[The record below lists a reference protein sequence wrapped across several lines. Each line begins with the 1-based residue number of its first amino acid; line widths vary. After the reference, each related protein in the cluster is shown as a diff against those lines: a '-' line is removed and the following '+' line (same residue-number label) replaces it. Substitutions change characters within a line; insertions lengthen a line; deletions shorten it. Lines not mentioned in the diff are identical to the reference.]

1 VTGRERL
8 ASLGVC
14 SAWAAAVVALAAATG
29 ALGISRNDDWVYYR
43 VAFATWQDGGFAP
56 DPYTR
61 AMLVGHI
68 ALARPVI
75 ALFGPSMLA
84 LQLLVAVLSVLALWW
99 TYLLVRG
106 FLRPGLALLAVTT
119 LALGPI
125 YAGITP
131 TFMTDVPTFTF
142 QSLALLLA
150 ARAMRERRL
159 SRPWLAAALL
169 AAFAGFTVR
178 EYAAAAAAAI
188 VAAAWWRVRPGTSAP
203 TDPATDAATSRS
215 DRWFVVAL
223 GIGWLAVAA
232 ALYLWRTS
240 SFPGPSVGLRLLP
253 DLADV
258 HLAGRA
264 AYTMALLVSPATI
277 YVLFRGG
284 WHLLVRHRWLT
295 VVSAV
300 LLLGGTQVMNG
311 VFLGNYVGMRGSY
324 TGTVAGVRPVVV
336 TPWIWSLVVAV
347 AVLSAVMA
355 VVLAAAAVG
364 RVRARRLAGERAP
377 RHPAAATLTLAYAA
391 AYVALTVA
399 LAIFTT
405 SPFFDRYFVPVVPAV
420 AAAVLWA
427 WQREPSLAEER
438 RPSRAAAWA
447 SGVATGFVAVV
458 ALSLVVTSV
467 QFDAAKWRLGT
478 QLQAR
483 GWSAPT
489 IDAGFEWFGFHQEQ
503 PIDPHPRALPG
514 HPFWV
519 SRVFANPRVC
529 VMVSH
534 TRGVLPMSAGDV
546 VARTS
551 VWAPLGGTFE
561 LVARPVDLDCPQDR
575 KP

>member
-1 VTGRERL
+1 MTRREGFGSL
-8 ASLGVC
+8 AVC
-14 SAWAAAVVALAAATG
+14 AGWAAAVVALAAAAG

-68 ALARPVI
+68 ALARPLM

-84 LQLLVAVLSVLALWW
+84 LQLLVTVLSVLALWW

-106 FLRPGLALLAVTT
+106 FLRPGLALLAVAT

-131 TFMTDVPTFTF
+131 TFMTDVPTFAF

-150 ARAMRERRL
+150 ARALRERRV
-159 SRPWLAAALL
+159 SRPWLATALV

-188 VAAAWWRVRPGTSAP
+188 VAAAWWRVRPGTSSPA
-203 TDPATDAATSRS
+203 DPETDAVTSRS

-240 SFPGPSVGLRLLP
+240 SFPGPNVGLRLLP

-264 AYTMALLVSPATI
+264 AYTLALLVSPATI
-277 YVLFRGG
+277 YVLFRGRG
-284 WHLLVRHRWLT
+284 RLLARHRRVT

-300 LLLGGTQVMNG
+300 VFFGGTQVMNG

-336 TPWIWSLVVAV
+336 TPWVWSLVVAV

-355 VVLAAAAVG
+355 VVLAASAIG
-364 RVRARRLAGERAP
+364 RVRARHRAGERAP
-377 RHPAAATLTLAYAA
+377 RHPL
-391 AYVALTVA
+391 
-399 LAIFTT
+399 
-405 SPFFDRYFVPVVPAV
+405 
-420 AAAVLWA
+420 
-427 WQREPSLAEER
+427 PS
-438 RPSRAAAWA
+438 PSR
-447 SGVATGFVAVV
+447 
-458 ALSLVVTSV
+458 
-467 QFDAAKWRLGT
+467 
-478 QLQAR
+478 
-483 GWSAPT
+483 
-489 IDAGFEWFGFHQEQ
+489 
-503 PIDPHPRALPG
+503 
-514 HPFWV
+514 
-519 SRVFANPRVC
+519 
-529 VMVSH
+529 
-534 TRGVLPMSAGDV
+534 
-546 VARTS
+546 
-551 VWAPLGGTFE
+551 
-561 LVARPVDLDCPQDR
+561 
-575 KP
+575 